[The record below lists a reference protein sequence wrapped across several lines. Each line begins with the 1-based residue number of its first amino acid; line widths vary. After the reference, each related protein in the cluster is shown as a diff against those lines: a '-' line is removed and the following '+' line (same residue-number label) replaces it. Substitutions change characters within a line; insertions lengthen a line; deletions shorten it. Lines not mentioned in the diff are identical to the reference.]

1 MKKLMLLLG
10 FMAVMMSCEKA
21 TEDMSGSDLPGSLTT
36 NPNTYTPTSSKD
48 SLNPRTQT
56 AYYFSGYEVSKT
68 AASEKMGM
76 DVAKA
81 PDNPAQ
87 LYVSGYS
94 FVNMFGATYTYDEK
108 TGTIKNKELIT
119 TEMAGPDAANKAETE
134 YYKNLQEA
142 TKIVFEEKQIKILV
156 GNPTKEVLIFKK
168 R

>member
-10 FMAVMMSCEKA
+10 FMALMMSCEKEA
-21 TEDMSGSDLPGSLTT
+21 EDMSGNDLPGSLTT

-48 SLNPRTQT
+48 SLNPRAQT
-56 AYYFSGYEVSKT
+56 AYYFSGYQISKT
-68 AASEKMGM
+68 VASEKMGM
-76 DVAKA
+76 DVGKA
-81 PDNPAQ
+81 PDNLAQ

-94 FVNMFGATYTYDEK
+94 FVNLFGATYTYDEK
-108 TGTIKNKELIT
+108 TGNIKNTELIT
-119 TEMAGPDAANKAETE
+119 TEMAGVDEANKAEAE

-142 TKIVFEEKQIKILV
+142 TKIIFEEKQIKIQV